1 MIFICGVEGST
12 MSECILIP
20 YLISIQ
26 IAGFFPPIIEVLYDL
41 FGKDQNEKDLEKEET
56 EKLDTRFESTNRD

>member
-1 MIFICGVEGST
+1 MTVVVSLHAAPRGGTPHEKEEKAVHSPRF
-12 MSECILIP
+12 
-20 YLISIQ
+20 
-26 IAGFFPPIIEVLYDL
+26 L